1 MARQKT
7 VINKLYCS
15 PGDIIPCGLNWG
27 PWLSVTADT
36 IYDFDGDAGDP
47 NDENKPGL
55 EVKDSWFANTYTNL
69 KVGPVYRG
77 RHKVN
82 FNIVG
87 ESGEEYHR
95 ELDII
100 CR

>member
-7 VINKLYCS
+7 VIDKVYCS
-15 PGDIIPCGLNWG
+15 PGDVIPCGLNWG
-27 PWLSVTADT
+27 PWLSTTADT

-47 NDENKPGL
+47 NNGGL

-69 KVGPVYRG
+69 KVGPVPRG
-77 RHKVN
+77 RFTVN
-82 FNIVG
+82 FDIVT
-87 ESGEEYHR
+87 EAEEEYHR
-95 ELDII
+95 ELIII